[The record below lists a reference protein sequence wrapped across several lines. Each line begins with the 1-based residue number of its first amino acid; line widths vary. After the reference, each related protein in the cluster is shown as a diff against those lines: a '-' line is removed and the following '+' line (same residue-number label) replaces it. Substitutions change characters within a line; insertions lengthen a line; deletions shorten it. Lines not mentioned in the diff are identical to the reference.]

1 MFATDRDLLVLEPRL
16 LREVAWVGQRVYAI
30 ASVAVDAGGTGVTDG
45 AGPFESFGTGVGSVL
60 LLDDLAVEVID
71 VPGPTQ
77 ATISLIRAARDGAPI
92 PASSLGATA
101 KMDVYTFGPQ
111 IGMVHR
117 QVLRGL
123 GLEPGA
129 TEAGGAPAEDRVM
142 NVEAMADL
150 EALGA
155 LHLIYAAAT
164 PLASEAN
171 AIAAKAA
178 AYLERFRAARL
189 GIVAEIDVDGD
200 GVADATRSIG
210 AFQLVRR

>member
-16 LREVAWVGQRVYAI
+16 LREVAWVGQRVYAN

-45 AGPFESFGTGVGSVL
+45 AGPFESFGIGVGSVL
-60 LLDDLAVEVID
+60 LLNDLVVEIVD

-77 ATISLIRAARDGAPI
+77 ATISLVRGSRDGEAI

-101 KMDVYTFGPQ
+101 KMDVDTFVPQ
-111 IGMVHR
+111 IELVHR

-123 GLEPGA
+123 GLAPGV
-129 TEAGGAPAEDRVM
+129 TEIGGAPAEDRVV

-164 PLASEAN
+164 PLASEAS

-178 AYLERFRAARL
+178 AYQERFRAARL
-189 GIVAEIDVDGD
+189 GIGAEIDLDGD
-200 GVADATRSIG
+200 GVADATRHVG